1 MNAQDLNQALNHVDE
16 SYLLELDT
24 LDKEQTTMKTHKK
37 TFRILAL
44 AAAIAL
50 LSVTAYAADFLGIC
64 SLESAGQGTH
74 YRSYAQIQKAV
85 SKANL
90 SVNLPETL
98 PEGYAFKEADVDT
111 IRGKDE
117 NGHTALTYRELNATY
132 ANKSGN
138 QLYLAAYLTQEGLP
152 KSNSISSETRTVNG
166 VTMSYQQDLYR
177 LVPGDYQPT
186 PEDEAWSRQPNHYIS
201 YGSSSIQEQTIAFLT
216 WQENGTSY
224 MLYELDTTLPADT
237 LFSMAET
244 LLQG

>member
-24 LDKEQTTMKTHKK
+24 LDKEQKTMKTHKK
-37 TFRILAL
+37 TIRILAL

-166 VTMSYQQDLYR
+166 VTMSYQQDFYR

-201 YGSSSIQEQTIAFLT
+201 YGISTIQEQAMAFLT
-216 WQENGTSY
+216 WQENGVSY

-237 LFSMAET
+237 LFSIAET

>member
-16 SYLLELDT
+16 GYLLELDT
-24 LDKEQTTMKTHKK
+24 FDKEQTTMKTHKK

-64 SLESAGQGTH
+64 SLESAVQGTH
-74 YRSYAQIQKAV
+74 YRSYAQIQKAL

-98 PEGYAFKEADVDT
+98 PEGYTFQEADVDT

-117 NGHTALTYRELNATY
+117 NGHTVLTYRELNATY

-152 KSNSISSETRTVNG
+152 TSNSIPSETRTVNG

-186 PEDEAWSRQPNHYIS
+186 PEDEAWSRQPNHYIT
-201 YGSSSIQEQTIAFLT
+201 YGVSTIQEQTVSFLT

-224 MLYELDTTLPADT
+224 MLYELDTTIPADT

>member
-16 SYLLELDT
+16 GYLLELDT
-24 LDKEQTTMKTHKK
+24 FDKEQTTMKTHKK
-37 TFRILAL
+37 AFRILAL

-64 SLESAGQGTH
+64 SLESAVQGTH
-74 YRSYAQIQKAV
+74 YRSYAQIQKAL

-98 PEGYAFKEADVDT
+98 PEGYTFQEADVDT

-117 NGHTALTYRELNATY
+117 NGHTVLTYRELNATY
-132 ANKSGN
+132 ADQSGN

-152 KSNSISSETRTVNG
+152 TSNSIPSETRTVNG

-186 PEDEAWSRQPNHYIS
+186 PEDEAWSRQPNHYIT
-201 YGSSSIQEQTIAFLT
+201 YGIPTIQEQTVSFLT

>member
-16 SYLLELDT
+16 GYLLELDT

-37 TFRILAL
+37 TIRILAL

-98 PEGYAFKEADVDT
+98 PEGYTFREADVDT

-132 ANKSGN
+132 ADKSGN
-138 QLYLAAYLTQEGLP
+138 QLYLAAYLTQEDLP
-152 KSNSISSETRTVNG
+152 KSNSIPSETRTVNG

-201 YGSSSIQEQTIAFLT
+201 YGSPTIQEQTMAFLT
-216 WQENGTSY
+216 WQENGVSY
-224 MLYELDTTLPADT
+224 MLYELDTTIPADT
-237 LFSMAET
+237 LFSIAET

>member
-24 LDKEQTTMKTHKK
+24 LDKEQKTMKTHKK
-37 TFRILAL
+37 TIRILAL

-138 QLYLAAYLTQEGLP
+138 QLYLAAYLTQEDLP
-152 KSNSISSETRTVNG
+152 KSNSIPSETRTVNG

-201 YGSSSIQEQTIAFLT
+201 YGSPTIQEQAIAFLT
-216 WQENGTSY
+216 WQENGVSY

>member
-24 LDKEQTTMKTHKK
+24 LDKEQKTMKTHKK
-37 TFRILAL
+37 TIRILAL

-166 VTMSYQQDLYR
+166 VTMSYQQDFYR

-237 LFSMAET
+237 LFSIAET

>member
-16 SYLLELDT
+16 GYLLELDT
-24 LDKEQTTMKTHKK
+24 SDKEQTTMKTHKK

-50 LSVTAYAADFLGIC
+50 LSVTAYAADFLGIR

-98 PEGYAFKEADVDT
+98 PEGYTFREADVET

-117 NGHTALTYRELNATY
+117 NGHTALTYRELNTIY
-132 ANKSGN
+132 ADKSGN

-152 KSNSISSETRTVNG
+152 KSNSIPSETRTVNG

-201 YGSSSIQEQTIAFLT
+201 YGSSSIQEQTTAFLT
-216 WQENGTSY
+216 WQENGVSY

-237 LFSMAET
+237 LFSIAET

>member
-24 LDKEQTTMKTHKK
+24 PDKEQKTMKTHKK
-37 TFRILAL
+37 TIRILAL

-74 YRSYAQIQKAV
+74 YRSYAQIQKAL
-85 SKANL
+85 SQANL

-98 PEGYAFKEADVDT
+98 PEGYTFREADVDT

-117 NGHTALTYRELNATY
+117 NGHTALTYRELNTIY
-132 ANKSGN
+132 ADQSGN
-138 QLYLAAYLTQEGLP
+138 QLYLAAYLTQEGLDT
-152 KSNSISSETRTVNG
+152 NAAGHFETRTVNG

-201 YGSSSIQEQTIAFLT
+201 YGSPTIQEQTVSFLT

-224 MLYELDTTLPADT
+224 MLYELDTTIPANT

>member
-16 SYLLELDT
+16 GYLLELDT
-24 LDKEQTTMKTHKK
+24 FDKEQTTMKTHKK

-74 YRSYAQIQKAV
+74 YRSYAQIQKAL

-98 PEGYAFKEADVDT
+98 PEGYTFQEADVDT

-117 NGHTALTYRELNATY
+117 NGHTALTYRELNVTY
-132 ANKSGN
+132 ADKSDN
-138 QLYLAAYLTQEGLP
+138 RLYLAAHLTQKGLST
-152 KSNSISSETRTVNG
+152 SNSIPSETRTVNG

-186 PEDEAWSRQPNHYIS
+186 PEDEAWSRQPNHYIT
-201 YGSSSIQEQTIAFLT
+201 YGSSTIQEQTVSFLT

-224 MLYELDTTLPADT
+224 MLYELDTTIPANT

>member
-16 SYLLELDT
+16 GYLLELDT
-24 LDKEQTTMKTHKK
+24 TDKEQTTMKTHKK

-50 LSVTAYAADFLGIC
+50 LSITAYAADFLSIR
-64 SLESAGQGTH
+64 SLENVGQGTH

-98 PEGYAFKEADVDT
+98 PEGYTFKDADVDT

-132 ANKSGN
+132 TDNSGN
-138 QLYLAAYLTQEGLP
+138 RLYLAAYLTQEGLP
-152 KSNSISSETRTVNG
+152 KSNSIPSETRTVNG

-201 YGSSSIQEQTIAFLT
+201 YGSSTIQEQTMAFLT
-216 WQENGTSY
+216 WQENGVSY
-224 MLYELDTTLPADT
+224 TLYELGTTLPADT

>member
-16 SYLLELDT
+16 GYLLELDT
-24 LDKEQTTMKTHKK
+24 FDKEQTTMKTYKK
-37 TFRILAL
+37 TFHILAL

-50 LSVTAYAADFLGIC
+50 LSVTAYAADFLGIR

-74 YRSYAQIQKAV
+74 YRSYAQIQKAL

-98 PEGYAFKEADVDT
+98 PEGYTFQEADVDT

-117 NGHTALTYRELNATY
+117 NGHTVLTYRELNATY

-152 KSNSISSETRTVNG
+152 TSNSIPSETRTVNG

-186 PEDEAWSRQPNHYIS
+186 PEDEAWSRQPNHYIT
-201 YGSSSIQEQTIAFLT
+201 YGSPTIQEQTVSFLT